1 LATPDRAKADAVPA
15 PALGKVVVVGV
26 GLIGGSFALALK
38 AAGAAATVVGVGR
51 GASNLNLARQL
62 GIADRTWTQDQRW
75 TDELTDANLV
85 LLATPVGQI
94 PALLVAIAP
103 ALGRATVVTDAGST
117 KQDVIA
123 AARRYLGAAFPR
135 FVPGHPIAGT
145 ERSGAAAASDALF
158 RGRSVILTPL
168 PETSADAQMQIAM
181 SGAAA
186 TEIPPEVAERAAQ
199 QFEKFAQ
206 RHGVGAVAQRLVFSQ
221 PLDGG
226 VQQRAE
232 IARVEEALVVPV
244 HVVEHVSLK
253 LHPLRL
259 ADLAAVGGVHHMH
272 DVDGLHLQELGELCG
287 RPASAHIIGHAEAG
301 QQSTGSEQSDAGQG
315 NDTRLEVE

>member
-1 LATPDRAKADAVPA
+1 MRA
-15 PALGKVVVVGV
+15 PALQKVVVVGV

-75 TDELTDANLV
+75 TDELTDADLV

-94 PALLVAIAP
+94 PALLAAIAP
-103 ALGRATVVTDAGST
+103 ALGRETVVTDAGST

-123 AARRYLGAAFPR
+123 AARRYLGVAFPR

-168 PETSADAQMQIAM
+168 PETAADAQKRVFDAWNACGGVVSTLEPARHDEIF
-181 SGAAA
+181 AAVSHMPHA
-186 TEIPPEVAERAAQ
+186 LAFALVAQLAERADAADY
-199 QFEKFAQ
+199 FRYAATGF
-206 RHGVGAVAQRLVFSQ
+206 RDFTRLASSDPEMWRDVCLGNAAALRRELSAY
-221 PLDGG
+221 
-226 VQQRAE
+226 RAE
-232 IARVEEALVVPV
+232 LDRLDALLL
-244 HVVEHVSLK
+244 S
-253 LHPLRL
+253 
-259 ADLAAVGGVHHMH
+259 ADG
-272 DVDGLHLQELGELCG
+272 DGLVALFE
-287 RPASAHIIGHAEAG
+287 RAR
-301 QQSTGSEQSDAGQG
+301 DAR
-315 NDTRLEVE
+315 NAWLARHRDDSN

>member
-1 LATPDRAKADAVPA
+1 MATPGRAKADAVRA

-75 TDELTDANLV
+75 TDELTDADLV

-94 PALLVAIAP
+94 PALLAAIAP

-135 FVPGHPIAGT
+135 FVPGHPIAGA

-168 PETSADAQMQIAM
+168 PETTADAQKRVV
-181 SGAAA
+181 AAWNA
-186 TEIPPEVAERAAQ
+186 CGGVVSTLEPARHDEIFAAVSHMPHALAFALVAQLAERAD
-199 QFEKFAQ
+199 
-206 RHGVGAVAQRLVFSQ
+206 AVDYFRYAATGFRDFTRLASSDPEMWRDVCLGNAAALRRELSAY
-221 PLDGG
+221 
-226 VQQRAE
+226 RAE
-232 IARVEEALVVPV
+232 LDRLNALLL
-244 HVVEHVSLK
+244 SS
-253 LHPLRL
+253 
-259 ADLAAVGGVHHMH
+259 DG
-272 DVDGLHLQELGELCG
+272 DGLVALFE
-287 RPASAHIIGHAEAG
+287 RAR
-301 QQSTGSEQSDAGQG
+301 DARNAWLARHRDD
-315 NDTRLEVE
+315 ND